1 MQFITEQELRDLF
14 SKGIPEEYLLP
25 QGARLTP
32 AAKQY
37 LVDLRLYRSQIVRQS
52 QPVKLSGKK
61 PEHITNLDAK
71 ELTHKS
77 HPRIAL
83 RGKLDSLE
91 ADIILA
97 QITALQA
104 GAQEFTAPLEEA
116 LTLVRRVLAADV
128 TGKPLGDWLLGGM
141 TADQIR
147 EASHHPQ
154 QFGFPGH
161 VLPSAK
167 QGMMAAIF
175 NQLRTKVRETELT
188 VIAAFCAGDNPCT
201 REDLLLAMN
210 RLSSYFYILQLQAIK
225 GQG

>member
-1 MQFITEQELRDLF
+1 MQYITERELRDLF
-14 SKGIPEEYLLP
+14 SKGIPEEYIIP

-52 QPVKLSGKK
+52 QPVKSFGKK
-61 PEHITNLDAK
+61 LEHITNLDAK

-97 QITALQA
+97 QITAAQA
-104 GAQEFTAPLEEA
+104 GGYSFAAPLEEVLA
-116 LTLVRRVLAADV
+116 LVRRVLAADV
-128 TGKPLGDWLLGGM
+128 TGKSLGDWLLGGM

-161 VLPSAK
+161 VLPNAK
-167 QGMMAAIF
+167 QGIMAALF
-175 NQLRTKVRETELT
+175 NQMRTKARETELA

-210 RLSSYFYILQLQAIK
+210 RLSSYFYVLQLQAIK
-225 GQG
+225 GQE